1 MTTHH
6 DTLAPPAGISSVDAL
21 ALARFATL
29 FDQRRHSGCA
39 S

>member
-6 DTLAPPAGISSVDAL
+6 DTLAPPAGISSVGAL
-21 ALARFATL
+21 ALARFTTA
-29 FDQRRHSGCA
+29 FDQRRHSGA